1 MVLIVIGNFILLFLL
16 FSAYNVLKAQLKKR
30 MLFDVSLLY
39 RFKYTI
45 IPTIVGLFNVIILSL
60 FAIKW
65 LPIAILVLAIPVLT
79 FVRMTFRHRKE
90 DREFLKLRE
99 AIEPIIQSEMNKKQL
114 SIDPGSIHIRILDE
128 KEKGKKKI
136 EIILDVPS
144 KSPEYLLIKRSVLN
158 ELNAH
163 MNSTYV
169 LDLLLNA
176 SLKKKNNL
184 SFGF

>member
-16 FSAYNVLKAQLKKR
+16 FGAYNVLKAQLKKR

-45 IPTIVGLFNVIILSL
+45 IPIIIGLFNVIFLSL

-65 LPIAILVLAIPVLT
+65 LPIAILVLVIPILN
-79 FVRMTFRHRKE
+79 FVRMTFRNHKE
-90 DREFLKLRE
+90 NMEFLKLKE
-99 AIEPIIQSEMNKKQL
+99 AIEPVIQSEMNKQQL
-114 SIDPGSIHIRILDE
+114 SINPGSIHIRILDE

-144 KSPEYLLIKRSVLN
+144 KSPEYLSIKRSVLH
-158 ELNAH
+158 ELNH

-169 LDLLLNA
+169 LDFLLNA
-176 SLKKKNNL
+176 SFKKKTNFVL
-184 SFGF
+184 GF